1 MSAPQARSQAQGQ
14 GVQPPWPKETKI
26 VVVLTFLMEN
36 WSEGTAP
43 PYSPM
48 TSPPKPGTPDRAG
61 IQWSGYSGRAGIGRL
76 MRIAK
81 KYGMSGTV
89 AVNARSAELFPET
102 VKNIVKAGFEVAAH
116 NYAQDEVL
124 SGLSETEERAVIARC
139 LDILERISGTR
150 PRGWISSTLA
160 TNERTP
166 DLVAEAG
173 MLWHGDYNYLDLP
186 CRVSTRHGSIV
197 AIPHSDYADNRVLR
211 AAPDD
216 WFRCHRDLFDFLYRE
231 EPGSMLNITMH
242 GNFGGRP
249 LMSAMLE
256 RLLRYIRSHVGVWAP
271 RHEEL
276 ANWVNEQGIDE
287 ISYWDRFPV

>member
-1 MSAPQARSQAQGQ
+1 MSAGKGNKEG
-14 GVQPPWPKETKI
+14 GVKASKSLWPKNAR
-26 VVVLTFLMEN
+26 VVLVLTFLMEN

-48 TSPPKPGTPDRAG
+48 TSPPKPGIPDRAG
-61 IQWSGYSGRAGIGRL
+61 IQWSSYAGRAGIGRL
-76 MRIAK
+76 MRISK
-81 KYGMSGTV
+81 KHGMTGTV
-89 AVNARSAELFPET
+89 AINARSAELFPET
-102 VKNIVKAGFEVAAH
+102 VKNIVKSGFEIAAH

-124 SGLSETEERAVIARC
+124 SGMNEAEEREVIQRC
-139 LDILERISGTR
+139 LRILEDVSGIR

-160 TNERTP
+160 TTERTA

-186 CRVSTRHGSIV
+186 CRVSTRHGSVV

-216 WFRCHRDLFDFLYRE
+216 WYRCHRDLFDFLYRE
-231 EPGSMLNITMH
+231 EPQSVLNITMH

-249 LMSAMLE
+249 LMSAMLDK
-256 RLLRYIRSHVGVWAP
+256 LLSHISSHTGVWVP
-271 RHEEL
+271 RHDEL
-276 ANWVNEQGIDE
+276 ATWVNENQIDE